1 MGRRR
6 GQRGA
11 RRAAAVARAFA
22 WAGGLIAGAALGGL
36 GATASAA
43 PWGDPS
49 PRFGSFTLDP
59 DAPVS
64 SYRVLS
70 GRHESKL
77 GARLAA
83 PGPSG
88 PRLHQMTT
96 LDAFFA
102 LENWSRSYPISYQS
116 LRAHVGIDTAWALP
130 ALDAHLPAGGGLVAQ
145 LGWFHESDHVTDTL
159 DYAAEMADPQVDPG
173 LFHAGFD
180 WANFSSYEL
189 LRGRLR
195 YRQPLGLSRCT
206 LTLIADG
213 RRYLD
218 PINPWGGRRLRAGWA
233 AEAQLSAQLRSRA
246 ALYGALR
253 VDRVHHDLDPR
264 SVGLQP
270 GAAPGRLRQDQAEL
284 GVELQGLG
292 PRVQL
297 GLLGRRGDGWGA
309 DFVADYGLEWGLGLR
324 LMR

>member
-1 MGRRR
+1 MGVRA
-6 GQRGA
+6 GQPVRA
-11 RRAAAVARAFA
+11 HVKAQRAALAAAL
-22 WAGGLIAGAALGGL
+22 GTGLLGAGAA
-36 GATASAA
+36 AAA
-43 PWGDPS
+43 PWGDPN
-49 PRFGSFTLDP
+49 PSFEAFSLDP

-77 GARLAA
+77 GTRLAA
-83 PGPSG
+83 PGPTG
-88 PRLHQMTT
+88 PNLRQMTT

-102 LENWSRSYPISYQS
+102 LENWSRSYPISYQT
-116 LRAHVGIDTAWALP
+116 LRANVGIDTAWALP
-130 ALDAHLPAGGGLVAQ
+130 ALDARLPAGGGLVAQ

-159 DYAAEMADPQVDPG
+159 DFAEALSDPRLDPTV
-173 LFHAGFD
+173 FHDQFD

-195 YRQPLGLSRCT
+195 YAQPLGLSRWT
-206 LTLIADG
+206 LFLTADG

-218 PINPWGGRRLRAGWA
+218 PINPAGGRALTVGWA
-233 AEAQLSAQLRSRA
+233 AEGRLSLQLRDRT
-246 ALYGALR
+246 ALYAAAR
-253 VDRVHHDLDPR
+253 VDRSHHGLDPR
-264 SVGLQP
+264 SVGLQAGAVP
-270 GAAPGRLRQDQAEL
+270 GLLRQDQAEL
-284 GVELQGLG
+284 GVDLRSDG

-297 GLLGRRGDGWGA
+297 AALGRRGDGRGA